1 MLAISLTQNK
11 EHHGKA
17 NFVGGG
23 GASLAEQYFREDVWQ
38 NSVHSGKIELLTN
51 LLG

>member
-17 NFVGGG
+17 NFVGGRHWPNNIF
-23 GASLAEQYFREDVWQ
+23 LKMFWQ
-38 NSVHSGKIELLTN
+38 NSVHSGKIELSTN
-51 LLG
+51 ILG

>member
-17 NFVGGG
+17 NFVGG
-23 GASLAEQYFREDVWQ
+23 ASLAEQYIREDVLVKQCAFWK
-38 NSVHSGKIELLTN
+38 N
-51 LLG
+51 

>member
-1 MLAISLTQNK
+1 MLAISLIQNK

-17 NFVGGG
+17 NFVGGRHWPNNIFVKM
-23 GASLAEQYFREDVWQ
+23 FRQ
-38 NSVHSGKIELLTN
+38 NSVHSGKIELSPN

>member
-1 MLAISLTQNK
+1 MLAISLIQNK

-23 GASLAEQYFREDVWQ
+23 GSLAEQYFREDVWQ
-38 NSVHSGKIELLTN
+38 NSAHSGKIELSPN

>member
-1 MLAISLTQNK
+1 MLAIPLIQNK

-17 NFVGGG
+17 NFVG

-38 NSVHSGKIELLTN
+38 NSVHSGKIELSTN